1 MQAEQCIEAFKQ
13 AVAALEQAAAGAIAG
28 LAQADS
34 SQAAADQQQQLAHRL
49 QAALDGLSQ
58 EHTTV
63 RRSLKAVVSSN
74 SAQRAV
80 LLRQLLQP
88 AADLGA
94 ALLAYYELPDQRAA
108 ERLELARIAATRSCA
123 YLRCSNLAAGGGP
136 AAGEGDGSKKCS
148 ACRAVWYCGECCSHS
163 DWRAGHRRVC
173 KALAAERQAAKEQQ
187 QRQ

>member
-1 MQAEQCIEAFKQ
+1 VQAEQCIEAFKQ

-63 RRSLKAVVSSN
+63 RRSLEAVVGSN

-108 ERLELARIAATRSCA
+108 ERLELARIAATRRCA
-123 YLRCSNLAAGGGP
+123 YLRCANMEADSARI
-136 AAGEGDGSKKCS
+136 KKCS
-148 ACRAVWYCGECCSHS
+148 ACKAVRYCSTACSHA
-163 DWRAGHRRVC
+163 DWRAGHKRVC
-173 KALAAERQAAKEQQ
+173 KALGPEGQESS
-187 QRQ
+187 